1 MNFSSKLINYIA
13 DNCSD
18 YTKKIV
24 NKICNSK
31 YKNEQIHVQAYIS
44 EGELLRPIN
53 SFKVYINNTLYNF
66 DRSHVLLVYK
76 ISSRYQDYN
85 LPSFGNDY
93 TPKVLFIYF
102 KCPNRISIKVIEDHL
117 LSETKQSLLREVIPT
132 TSMNQLLTIMNSCET
147 LGRINMYDE

>member
-1 MNFSSKLINYIA
+1 MSFATKLINYIE

-24 NKICNSK
+24 NKICNTRHAHR
-31 YKNEQIHVQAYIS
+31 QIHIQSYLS

-53 SFKVYINNTLYNF
+53 NFKVYINNTLYNF
-66 DRSHVLLVYK
+66 DRSHILLVYK

-93 TPKVLFIYF
+93 TPKILFIYF
-102 KCPNRISIKVIEDHL
+102 KCPNKLSIRMIEEHL
-117 LSETKQSLLREVIPT
+117 ISETKQSLLREVIPT
-132 TSMNQLLTIMNSCET
+132 TSMNQLLTIANSCET
-147 LGRINMYDE
+147 LGRIDMYDE